1 MITPMDEITDAALI
15 TVSRSMYVFLH
26 PPSGR
31 TGQNGRTGALDV
43 VQRFF
48 LGCNGTQLLK
58 LFVLR
63 LGDAEKGRH
72 GIG

>member
-1 MITPMDEITDAALI
+1 
-15 TVSRSMYVFLH
+15 MYIFLH
-26 PPSGR
+26 LPSGR

-43 VQRFF
+43 AQRFF

-72 GIG
+72 GID

>member
-1 MITPMDEITDAALI
+1 MDVIVEAASLM
-15 TVSRSMYVFLH
+15 VSMSMYVFLH
-26 PPSGR
+26 LPSGR

-72 GIG
+72 GID

>member
-1 MITPMDEITDAALI
+1 MDE
-15 TVSRSMYVFLH
+15 
-26 PPSGR
+26 